1 MKMIYRQK
9 AFTLVEVAIVLV
21 IVGLLLAGGINLM
34 SASSDTARYK
44 ESQNNMSDIKDTIL
58 GLYVNKKFLPC
69 PDTNTPPDGFGNY
82 KDGTGAGTQSTNFS
96 GAAGGTC
103 SSLEGWLPYNDIGV
117 GGNGDA
123 WGERIKYIMSNS
135 FSTMAA
141 TSFCSGYSRTNPNQ
155 ITIQDLQTPP
165 VTVGDW
171 AGFVLISTGKNGRI
185 TNSGMTG
192 AFTGDGGC
200 ASLDAR
206 EKANCSVS
214 NSPTILRYGTQ
225 LTDGTTVTF
234 DDMVVWVGDMQ
245 LISELRK
252 SGWCTSSGSS
262 SSGGSSSGGSSS
274 GGSSSGG
281 SSSGGSS
288 SGGSSSGGG
297 SSGGGSSGGGSSSGG
312 SSSGGSSGGSGSP
325 VCSNN
330 SSAQAKCQHMCP
342 GFLPENGSCNVYN

>member
-1 MKMIYRQK
+1 MSLNNKSSG
-9 AFTLVEVAIVLV
+9 FTLVEVAIVLV

-34 SASSDTARYK
+34 SSSADTARYK
-44 ESQNNMSDIKDTIL
+44 ESQNNLNDIKDAIL

-82 KDGTGAGTQSTNFS
+82 KDGTGVGTQSTNFS

-141 TSFCSGYSRTNPNQ
+141 PSFCSDYSRTNPNQ
-155 ITIQDLQTPP
+155 ITIQDLQTTP

-171 AGFVLISTGKNGRI
+171 AGFALISTGKNGRQ
-185 TNSGMTG
+185 TNFRMTG

-200 ASLDAR
+200 APGASPPLDAR
-206 EKANCSVS
+206 ERANCTAS
-214 NSPTILRYGTQ
+214 NAPMILRYGNQ
-225 LTDGTTVTF
+225 MTDGTTVIF

-252 SGWCTSSGSS
+252 SGLCSSSSGSS
-262 SSGGSSSGGSSS
+262 G
-274 GGSSSGG
+274 
-281 SSSGGSS
+281 
-288 SGGSSSGGG
+288 
-297 SSGGGSSGGGSSSGG
+297 
-312 SSSGGSSGGSGSP
+312 GGSSGGSGSP

-330 SSAQAKCQHMCP
+330 SSDQAKCQQWCP
-342 GFLPENGSCNVYN
+342 GFPPVNGSCNVYNNH